1 MPLISRSDCELNAY
15 DRTFFVVDVTFA
27 YDPGDFPGGGW
38 FGAITNCCRVSADD
52 DRVGIRLE
60 AWDDVPEEQREPWAD
75 VASGVFRS
83 ETGEICA
90 VELYTDVQ
98 DGFLILGEP
107 DRDWHVRAHTRTDDE
122 ADPREEFLF
131 QFWPA
136 PVIEKPSF

>member
-60 AWDDVPEEQREPWAD
+60 AWDDVPEEPREPWAD
-75 VASGVFRS
+75 VASGRPGRS
-83 ETGEICA
+83 ARRSSTRMCRTGFSSW
-90 VELYTDVQ
+90 TS
-98 DGFLILGEP
+98 
-107 DRDWHVRAHTRTDDE
+107 R
-122 ADPREEFLF
+122 
-131 QFWPA
+131 
-136 PVIEKPSF
+136 S